1 MELWPV
7 GGTTTSFQLGGVAL
21 LCKAVPQQ
29 DLGIVCYYRFEV
41 RVPTQGAH
49 RYCKKVSKSCI
60 RPLTC
65 NSKLSLKYLHKCTK
79 NWCLRCKIVRHT
91 SVNSLSYM

>member
-49 RYCKKVSKSCI
+49 R
-60 RPLTC
+60 
-65 NSKLSLKYLHKCTK
+65 
-79 NWCLRCKIVRHT
+79 
-91 SVNSLSYM
+91 